1 MTRVNLL
8 QDIHESETIP
18 VSSSR
23 ASYNLIYGVVLAF
36 AIWGVLYFIQ
46 IGMLRDTRM
55 EVESR
60 ITSVQSTVLEYQ
72 SLTENLKNLESKSA
86 MVQSTQQSVSVEAL
100 LTRLSQLI
108 PEGLIYESIDVTSVH
123 RGANTSNV
131 VDGNGQSVMHIQIQG
146 QSVAD
151 PMIAQ
156 LLSVLSNESVFCKV
170 HLKNSENRS
179 TKSGFTRSFK
189 IVFDVYAFEH
199 VSAEGDM

>member
-23 ASYNLIYGVVLAF
+23 ANYNLIYGIVLVF

-60 ITSVQSTVLEYQ
+60 ITSVQSTELEYQ
-72 SLTENLKNLESKSA
+72 SLVESLNKLESKSA
-86 MVQSTQQSVSVEAL
+86 MVQSNQQSVSIEAL
-100 LTRLSQLI
+100 LSRLSQLI
-108 PEGLIYESIDVTSVH
+108 PEGVIYESIDVTSKH
-123 RGANTSNV
+123 RGANNSKLKHGH
-131 VDGNGQSVMHIQIQG
+131 DQSVMHIQIQG

-156 LLSVLSNESVFCKV
+156 LLSVLSTESVFRNV
-170 HLKNSENRS
+170 HLKNSDNRS

-189 IVFDVYAFEH
+189 IIFDVNAFEH
-199 VSAEGDM
+199 VLAEGDM